1 MKRREFVTLLGGA
14 AAALPLSAWAQ
25 QPAMPVI
32 GFLLP
37 GSQAGQN
44 VELAGVRH
52 GLSDAGYVEDRNLSV
67 EYRSADDHY
76 DRLPA
81 LADELTRRNVGVI
94 VAFNTAAAFAA
105 RAATKAIPI
114 VFVTGTNPVEVGLV
128 ASLNK
133 PDGNLTGVTLLFSE
147 VMAKRIEL
155 LHELVPAA
163 TTIAF
168 IVNPANPV
176 NAGAEI
182 KELQIAADALGV
194 RLLVVNAG
202 NESEFDSAF
211 VTLVGEGARAV
222 IVSGDVLFVSHTD
235 RLVALAVRHRLPT
248 IYPDRKGTAAGGLIA
263 YGTDLGG
270 AFRQV
275 GVYAGRMLKGE
286 KPSDLPIYQ
295 VTKIELVI
303 NLKTAKA
310 LELTVPLPL
319 LGRADEVIE

>member
-1 MKRREFVTLLGGA
+1 MNRRAMIAALGGA
-14 AAALPLSAWAQ
+14 AAWPLAARAQ
-25 QPAMPVI
+25 QAATPVI
-32 GFLLP
+32 GFLFP
-37 GSQAGQN
+37 GRQAAEN
-44 VELAGVRH
+44 LDIAGVRR
-52 GLSDAGYVEDRNLSV
+52 GLSDAGYVEGRNLSV

-81 LADELTRRNVGVI
+81 LADELTHRKVAVI

-128 ASLNK
+128 ASLNR
-133 PDGNLTGVTLLFSE
+133 PGGNLTGVTFLFSE
-147 VMAKRIEL
+147 VTAKRVEL

-168 IVNPANPV
+168 IVNPANSV
-176 NAGAEI
+176 YAGAEI
-182 KELQIAADALGV
+182 KELQIAARALDV

-211 VTLVGEGARAV
+211 ATLVGEGARAV
-222 IVSGDVLFVSHTD
+222 IVGGDVLFVTHFD
-235 RLVALAVRHRLPT
+235 RLVALAARHRLPT
-248 IYPDRKGTAAGGLIA
+248 IYPDRGGTAAGGLIA
-263 YGTDLGG
+263 YGTDLGD

-275 GVYAGRMLKGE
+275 GVYAGRLLKGE
-286 KPSDLPIYQ
+286 KPTDLPIYQ

-303 NLKTAKA
+303 NLITARA
-310 LELTVPLPL
+310 LGLTVPLPL